1 MEEGSFSESDDNE
14 TVRGG
19 GSGHPVSGHRVRTS
33 SASDLVPGRK
43 GGGHRGAAAA
53 GGGRRRKAASDS
65 EGPTMGIAGSQMYG
79 GLVGDMPI
87 DLNAGM
93 YDFDTGNIPWA
104 PVGMALHDPY
114 LSGRGGMLM
123 SHQQRMDMQMMAH
136 RRR

>member
-1 MEEGSFSESDDNE
+1 MEEGGSFSESDDNE

-19 GSGHPVSGHRVRTS
+19 SGHLVTGHRVRTS
-33 SASDLVPGRK
+33 SASDLVPARK
-43 GGGHRGAAAA
+43 GGGGHRGVAA
-53 GGGRRRKAASDS
+53 GGSRRRRAASDS
-65 EGPTMGIAGSQMYG
+65 EGPTLGMAGSHMYG
-79 GLVGDMPI
+79 GLVGEMPI
-87 DLNAGM
+87 DQNAAM

-123 SHQQRMDMQMMAH
+123 SNQQRMDMQMMAH